1 MFLNTN
7 PFIKNATYIDINVTN
22 VYNPYRHLALIYTPI
37 GAFDPYIY
45 NSYLFEIDRDRL

>member
-7 PFIKNATYIDINVTN
+7 LFIKNATYIDVINI
-22 VYNPYRHLALIYTPI
+22 YNPYRYLSLIYTPI

>member
-7 PFIKNATYIDINVTN
+7 PFIKNATYIGIDVTN
-22 VYNPYRHLALIYTPI
+22 VHN
-37 GAFDPYIY
+37 PYIY

>member
-22 VYNPYRHLALIYTPI
+22 VYNPYRHLALISPI
-37 GAFDPYIY
+37 GAFDPYI
-45 NSYLFEIDRDRL
+45 